1 MNEEGVKT
9 AYIIEATQE
18 GKRSM
23 KAFLKVIKVIRQQ
36 NVDLIIYVGKMGVF
50 QTLFIK
56 VPKKLEPKKLPLMC
70 DVLIP
75 NDKFSDIYDINNWDF
90 GLLNYD
96 VR

>member
-1 MNEEGVKT
+1 
-9 AYIIEATQE
+9 
-18 GKRSM
+18 M

>member
-1 MNEEGVKT
+1 
-9 AYIIEATQE
+9 
-18 GKRSM
+18 
-23 KAFLKVIKVIRQQ
+23 
-36 NVDLIIYVGKMGVF
+36 MGLF
-50 QTLFIK
+50 QLLFIK
-56 VPKKLEPKKLPLMC
+56 VPKRLEPKKLPLMC